1 MTTSSFNN
9 HHLHPKLLGHPKFH
23 EVSEKEKRIL
33 GTVMRREQISQTR
46 LAGLTGIAQ
55 QSVSRTVK
63 HLIARGAL
71 CRGKKI
77 VSGKRGQQQTNLE
90 IAPNFAYSFGM
101 SIMTDALYICA
112 MDFSG
117 NVLGEEHASL
127 LPMKQ
132 STVIKTAKKIIANL
146 TKEHID
152 HPENIFGIGV
162 SISGYFVDKGITIN
176 THPMLDDWALI
187 DIQDILSKQFDLPVW
202 LENDGNA
209 AAIGESL
216 VGVGKRYDNFVYLF
230 IAAGFGGGVISD
242 GDLLHGT
249 RGNAGELAT
258 LLPKDIYP
266 EPTLEFLRHIL
277 VSNGVKLKSVSELVD
292 HFDINW
298 PGVDEWISRVT
309 SSFSLVASASSAIL
323 DTEAIVLG
331 GRIPKQLADA
341 LVPHIVLTNYPSRR
355 SRPRKLP
362 VVISAEAPSDA
373 SAIGAAALPFNE
385 YFFGS
390 PH

>member
-1 MTTSSFNN
+1 
-9 HHLHPKLLGHPKFH
+9 
-23 EVSEKEKRIL
+23 
-33 GTVMRREQISQTR
+33 MRCGKISQTQ

-55 QSVSRTVK
+55 QSISRAVK
-63 HLIARGAL
+63 KLIARGAL
-71 CRGKKI
+71 RTANKI
-77 VSGKRGQQQTNLE
+77 INGKRGQQQTNLE
-90 IAPNFAYSFGM
+90 IVPEFAYSIGI

-112 MDFSG
+112 MDFAG
-117 NVLGEEHASL
+117 TVLGEEHASL

-132 STVIKTAKKIIANL
+132 STVIQSAKKIIAKL

-152 HPENIFGIGV
+152 HPENIFGVGV
-162 SISGYFVDKGITIN
+162 SISGYFVDDRAAIN

-187 DIQDILSKQFDLPVW
+187 DIQKILSKRFDLPVW

-216 VGVGKRYDNFVYLF
+216 VGVGKRFNNFVYLF
-230 IAAGFGGGVISD
+230 IAAGFGGGVISN
-242 GDLLHGT
+242 GELLHGA
-249 RGNAGELAT
+249 RGNAGELST

-277 VSNGVKLKSVSELVD
+277 VSNGVILNSVSELLD
-292 HFDINW
+292 RFDINW

-309 SSFSLVASASSAIL
+309 GSFCLVASASSAIL
-323 DTEAIVLG
+323 DTQAIVLG

-341 LVPHIVLTNYPSRR
+341 LVPHIEFINFPSRR
-355 SRPRKLP
+355 SRPRDLP
-362 VVISAEAPSDA
+362 VVVSAEAPSDA
-373 SAIGAAALPFNE
+373 SAIGAAALPFKE

-390 PH
+390 LH